1 MPGTSAGTGELWLV
15 RHGETE
21 WSASGRHTS
30 RTDVDL
36 TPAGEAA
43 ARDVARRLPDLAW
56 ARVLTSPRL
65 RARRTA
71 DLAGVPDAEVVEDL
85 VEGDYGADEGR
96 TTAEIRAD
104 RPGWTVWADGPVGG
118 ESAEGVRVRADRVVE
133 AARSAGGPVLAFCH
147 GHLSRVLG
155 ARWVGEPVRFGA
167 HLRLS
172 TAAVSVLG
180 WERETPVLLRWND
193 TGPLT

>member
-1 MPGTSAGTGELWLV
+1 MT
-15 RHGETE
+15 
-21 WSASGRHTS
+21 
-30 RTDVDL
+30 
-36 TPAGEAA
+36 TP
-43 ARDVARRLPDLAW
+43 DD
-56 ARVLTSPRL
+56 
-65 RARRTA
+65 
-71 DLAGVPDAEVVEDL
+71 EDL
-85 VEGDYGADEGR
+85 VERDYGADEAR
-96 TTAEIRAD
+96 TPAEIRAD

-118 ESAEGVRVRADRVVE
+118 ESAEDVRVRADRVVE

-172 TAAVSVLG
+172 TAAVSALG

>member
-1 MPGTSAGTGELWLV
+1 MPGELWLV

-21 WSASGRHTS
+21 WSASGRHTG

-36 TPAGEAA
+36 TTAGEAA
-43 ARDVARRLPDLAW
+43 AREVARRLPDLAW

-71 DLAGVPDAEVVEDL
+71 DLAGFPDAETVEDL
-85 VEGDYGADEGR
+85 VEWDYGADEGR
-96 TTAEIRAD
+96 TTAEIRED
-104 RPGWTVWADGPVGG
+104 RPGWTVWADGPAGG
-118 ESAEGVRVRADRVVE
+118 ESAEQVRVRADRVVD

-155 ARWVGEPVRFGA
+155 ARWVGRPVAFGA

-193 TGPLT
+193 TGSLR